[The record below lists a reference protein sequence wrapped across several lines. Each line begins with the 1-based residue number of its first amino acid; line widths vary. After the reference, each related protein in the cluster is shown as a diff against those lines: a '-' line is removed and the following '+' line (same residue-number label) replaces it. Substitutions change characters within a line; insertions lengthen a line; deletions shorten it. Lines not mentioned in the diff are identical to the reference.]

1 MRGNQ
6 ARSCVGRVKIGVR
19 FARNRRVV
27 RGARMGRNCRY
38 SKRVSFPVSRLPRAL
53 RARDKALT
61 VRVAVRFQGNAA
73 LLPDVSP
80 TRRMNVRR

>member
-1 MRGNQ
+1 
-6 ARSCVGRVKIGVR
+6 VKIGVR

-38 SKRVSFPVSRLPRAL
+38 TKRISFPVRRLPRAL
-53 RARDKALT
+53 RARGKTLT

-73 LLPDVSP
+73 LLPDVSK
-80 TRRMNVRR
+80 TRRMKVRR

>member
-1 MRGNQ
+1 
-6 ARSCVGRVKIGVR
+6 VKIGVR

-53 RARDKALT
+53 RARSKALT